1 MTTQPVALRTAFAC
15 SGSYDPWYNLAVE
28 EYLLNHVAENEVILY
43 LWQNDRTVVIGKHQ
57 NAWKECA
64 CIELEREGGKLAR
77 RLSGGGAVYHD
88 LGNLNFTFV
97 MDRKLYDLEK
107 QLGVI
112 LQAVRRLGI
121 QAEFTGRN
129 DLTVGGKKFSGNAFC
144 FRSRSAY
151 HHGTILVNTDMEK
164 MERYLKV
171 SREKI
176 ASKGVDVKS
185 VRSRV
190 VNLASLNPGITIEA
204 VWQSLKET
212 FARVYGDYSRE
223 IRFDQPCEEVERLYQ
238 KYASWEWRY
247 GETPDFD
254 ISLSNRFEWGE
265 IEICLTVEEG
275 LITKAV
281 VYSDAMDCGLV
292 DALAEAL
299 EGIPFRKDVILERVG
314 CIAAEGWDAFVR
326 DLLGWLNTREI

>member
-1 MTTQPVALRTAFAC
+1 MRTAFA
-15 SGSYDPWYNLAVE
+15 STGSHDPWYNLAVE
-28 EYLLNHVAENEVILY
+28 EYLLNHVAEDEIILY
-43 LWQNDRTVVIGKHQ
+43 LWQNHNTVVIGKHQ

-64 CIELEREGGKLAR
+64 CTELEREGGKLAR

-112 LQAVRRLGI
+112 LEAVRRLGI

-144 FRSRSAY
+144 FKSRSAY
-151 HHGTILVNTDMEK
+151 HHGTILVNTDFKK
-164 MERYLKV
+164 MERYLRV

-185 VRSRV
+185 VRARV
-190 VNLASLNPGITIEA
+190 VNLASLNPAITIEA

-223 IRFDQPCEEVERLYQ
+223 IRFDQPCEEVEGLYQ

-265 IEICLTVEEG
+265 VEICLTVEEG

-292 DALAEAL
+292 EDLAASL
-299 EGIPFRKDVILERVG
+299 QGIPFRKDVIMERVG
-314 CIAAEGWDAFVR
+314 SIEAEGREAFVR
-326 DLLGWLNTREI
+326 DLLGWLDTREI

>member
-1 MTTQPVALRTAFAC
+1 MVLKTAFAS
-15 SGSYDPWYNLAVE
+15 SGSHDPWYNLAVE

-43 LWQNDRTVVIGKHQ
+43 LWQNDHTVVIGKHQ

-64 CIELEREGGKLAR
+64 CKELESEGGRLAR

-97 MDRKLYDLEK
+97 MDRKLYNLER
-107 QLGVI
+107 QMGIL
-112 LQAVRRLGI
+112 LQAVKLLGI

-129 DLTVGGKKFSGNAFC
+129 DLTVNGKKFSGNAFC
-144 FRSRSAY
+144 FRSKSAY

-164 MERYLKV
+164 MERYLRV

-176 ASKGVDVKS
+176 ASKGVDVRS

-190 VNLASLNPGITIEA
+190 VNLAGLNPGITIEA
-204 VWQSLKET
+204 VWRSLKET
-212 FARVYGDYSRE
+212 FARVYGGFSRE
-223 IRFDQPCEEVERLYQ
+223 IRFDRPCQEVEGLYQ

-254 ISLSNRFEWGE
+254 ISLSNRFSWGE

-275 LITKAV
+275 QIKKAV
-281 VYSDAMDCGLV
+281 VYSDAMDCDLV
-292 DALAEAL
+292 EALAEAL
-299 EGIPFRKDVILERVG
+299 QEIPFRKDVILERVG
-314 CIAAEGWDAFVR
+314 SIVAEGQEVFAQE
-326 DLLGWLNTREI
+326 LLNWLGTREI

>member
-1 MTTQPVALRTAFAC
+1 MRTAFA
-15 SGSYDPWYNLAVE
+15 STGSHDPWYNLAVE
-28 EYLLNHVAENEVILY
+28 EYLLNSVAENEVILY

-57 NAWKECA
+57 NAWRECA
-64 CIELEREGGKLAR
+64 CADLERDGGRLAR

-97 MDRKLYDLEK
+97 MDRRLYDLEK
-107 QLGVI
+107 QLGVV
-112 LQAVRRLGI
+112 LEAVKRLGI

-129 DLTVGGKKFSGNAFC
+129 DLTVGGRKFSGNAFC
-144 FRSRSAY
+144 FKSKSAY

-164 MERYLKV
+164 MERYLRV

-176 ASKGVDVKS
+176 ASKGVDVRS

-190 VNLASLNPGITIEA
+190 VNLASLNPEISVEA
-204 VWQSLKET
+204 VWRSLKET
-212 FARVYGDYSRE
+212 FALVYGDYSRE
-223 IRFDQPCEEVERLYQ
+223 IRFDGACEEIERLYQ

-254 ISLSNRFEWGE
+254 ISLRNRFEWGE
-265 IEICLTVEEG
+265 MEICLTVEDG
-275 LITKAV
+275 VIKKAV

-292 DALAEAL
+292 EAVEESL
-299 EGIPFRKDVILERVG
+299 QGIPFRKDAIMDRVG
-314 CIAAEGWDAFVR
+314 YIKAKGWELFIKE
-326 DLLGWLNTREI
+326 LLRWLETKEI